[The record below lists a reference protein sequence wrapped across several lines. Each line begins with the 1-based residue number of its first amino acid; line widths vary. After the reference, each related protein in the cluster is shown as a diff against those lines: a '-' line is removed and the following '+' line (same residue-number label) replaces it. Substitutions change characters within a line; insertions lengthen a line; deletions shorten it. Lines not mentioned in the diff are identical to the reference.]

1 MTKHTERLV
10 GAVFD
15 HPDDAR
21 TLVDGMIKND
31 FPMDQVSILHKAG
44 GQGDDFLGIAYT
56 NEKERFKVWG
66 AQGALWGSLG
76 GLLAGAAG
84 LLLLPGIG
92 PVLIAGPLIDVIAG
106 AAAGAGLMTAGVA
119 ATHLTIA
126 LRRIGIPEDKLE
138 VLHQAVMD
146 GKTVVLIHCGNDDP
160 EVWRQRLAWKGAKPV
175 FSMP

>member
-1 MTKHTERLV
+1 MTEHTKHFV

-15 HPDDAR
+15 NPDDAR
-21 TLVDGMIKND
+21 TLVGEMIQHD

-44 GQGDDFLGIAYT
+44 GQGDDFLGIVYT

-76 GLLAGAAG
+76 GLLASAAG
-84 LLLLPGIG
+84 LLFLPGIG
-92 PVLIAGPLIDVIAG
+92 PVLAAGPLIDAIAG
-106 AAAGAGLMTAGVA
+106 AAIGAGVMTAGAA

-138 VLHQAVMD
+138 ILHQAVMD
-146 GKTVVLIHCGNDDP
+146 GKTLVLIHCGNDNP
-160 EVWRQRLAWKGAKPV
+160 EFWRQRLAWKGAEPV
-175 FSMP
+175 FAMP

>member
-1 MTKHTERLV
+1 MTKHTERFV

-15 HPDDAR
+15 HPGDAR
-21 TLVDGMIKND
+21 PLVDEMIKND
-31 FPMDQVSILHKAG
+31 FPMDQISILHKAG

-76 GLLAGAAG
+76 GLLASAAG
-84 LLLLPGIG
+84 LFLLPGIG
-92 PVLIAGPLIDVIAG
+92 PVFIAGPLIDVIAG

-138 VLHQAVMD
+138 ILHQAVMD

-160 EVWRQRLAWKGAKPV
+160 EFWRQRLVWKGANPV
-175 FSMP
+175 FTMP